1 VYLSRVYIKNYR
13 SIKELDLA
21 LARGKNVLVGRNNA
35 GKSNIIRAV
44 DLVLGESNPTYFRSE
59 NITEGDFFAWRED
72 EGGRAVTRAARD
84 LFIWCELRREKG
96 EALNYDELYKATSL
110 PVYSRLEGWTVDSKP
125 IKVPARIS
133 QHMLPHVYETI
144 FDLNEDNA
152 ERDWINP
159 RKREMQPLERQF
171 DDKHSFAFA
180 FRATRDEAGRVTKD
194 IRFLYREDQFAD
206 WVLSF
211 RAPLRNELLQS
222 AIIPS
227 FRDPQSQ
234 LRLTNWTW
242 YGKLMRHLTAGQG
255 EADELQ
261 EAFDRVKSVADR
273 VFGEVKEKVASSAL
287 RVAFPGTDL
296 QFQFNTEARADLY
309 KSTALYVDDGYKSQL
324 IDKGSGVQSAVTIGL
339 FQYYTRHVNT
349 VTSALLS
356 VEEPELYLHPH
367 ARRVISD
374 RLDDFLDG
382 GKHQVILSTH
392 SSDFIRSSSG
402 DLNLI
407 LIRKEKDATHATPVS
422 LREFRHLLVNDGQHE
437 LFFADKLIVCEGLDD
452 YVIKAVARESFPGEL
467 EAQNVSVVAVGG
479 KNYLSQLVRLAL
491 RLGIKCFLVADFE
504 YLLRDESDTAKEH
517 GTEPQEHLLTLGAD
531 FFNQECTF
539 GAAGAKAY
547 QFIEKLRSQIK
558 DADEKAFYT
567 ATSAAQVNQAN
578 IQQVLDRLRLNG
590 VCILGGELESLS
602 KDYTFLSPYNKLTME
617 KVYALNQRIVSGGKV
632 ADALNVNEITEFLK
646 VVFER

>member
-1 VYLSRVYIKNYR
+1 VYLSRLYIKNYR

-21 LARGKNVLVGRNNA
+21 FARGKNVLVGRNNA

-72 EGGRAVTRAARD
+72 AGGRTVARSAND

-96 EALNYDELYKATSL
+96 EALNYDEMYKATSL

-133 QHMLPHVYETI
+133 QHMLPHVYETV
-144 FDLNEDNA
+144 FELNEDNA

-171 DDKHSFAFA
+171 EDKHSFAFA
-180 FRATRDEAGRVTKD
+180 FRATRDEAGRIQKD
-194 IRFLYREDQFAD
+194 MRFLYREDDVSD

-242 YGKLMRHLTAGQG
+242 YGKLMRELTAGQ
-255 EADELQ
+255 ENSAELQ
-261 EAFDRVKSVADR
+261 EAFERVKGVADR
-273 VFGEVKEKVASSAL
+273 VFGEARDRIAAGTL
-287 RVAFPGTDL
+287 DIAFPGSEL
-296 QFQFNTEARADLY
+296 HFQFNTETKGDLY
-309 KSTALYVDDGYKSQL
+309 KSAALYVDDGFKSQL
-324 IDKGSGVQSAVTIGL
+324 ADKGSGIQSAVVIGL

-349 VTSALLS
+349 ITSALLS
-356 VEEPELYLHPH
+356 IEEPELYLHPH

-382 GKHQVILSTH
+382 GKHQVIVSTH
-392 SSDFIRSSSG
+392 AAEFTRPSARDI
-402 DLNLI
+402 NLI
-407 LIRKEKDATHATPVS
+407 LIRKEKDATHARPVGS
-422 LREFRHLLVNDGQHE
+422 REFRHLLVSEAQHE
-437 LFFADKLIVCEGLDD
+437 LFFADKLIVCEGQSDFLLRAAA
-452 YVIKAVARESFPGEL
+452 KELFPGKL
-467 EAQNVSVVAVGG
+467 EEQNVSVVAVGG
-479 KNYLSQLVRLAL
+479 KGYLVQLVRLAL
-491 RLGIKCFLVADFE
+491 RLGIKCFVFADFE

-517 GTEPQEHLLTLGAD
+517 GAKPQPHLLSLGAD

-547 QFIEKLRSQIK
+547 QFIEKLRGQIK
-558 DADEKAFYT
+558 EADEAAFYT
-567 ATSAAQVNQAN
+567 AKTAAQVSQAN
-578 IQQVLDRLRLNG
+578 IPQVLERLRSNG
-590 VCILGGELESLS
+590 VCILSGEVESCS
-602 KDYTFLSPYNKLTME
+602 KDYAFVSPYDKLTLE
-617 KVYALNQRIVSGGKV
+617 KVYALNQRLVDGEKVTDIVAMG
-632 ADALNVNEITEFLK
+632 EIGEFLK